1 MTLIL
6 YPFAKKGTKTLIHS
20 WLVSLKPHQ
29 EMRLISS
36 KIRALSAH
44 LGCHENTLKRQLS
57 ILEPCAYYF
66 LTKIGS
72 GWTVKR
78 TGKKVPYQGVSMD
91 VSVLSDA
98 EKASFKSLSPAETVL
113 YGAISCLTLQ
123 KKTIPPR
130 FKLALMTGFS
140 LRQVTNALS
149 SLWSKGWLKQT
160 RQHEDYVRHT
170 QAEGRGADT
179 RLRTTYLGIKTFFL
193 KILTNFAPLKDKL
206 KTPVKNVFKLK
217 SDLKKLVDYFD
228 EKTGQTTKNLGWIEK
243 VLKKRGLFWCL
254 EEVQHKID
262 AVLANPFYR
271 LAAKFGWQEAVIESY
286 HRQNKQIWVS
296 SRHINNYTQK
306 KLDFGWVVRRLSI

>member
-1 MTLIL
+1 MKLIL
-6 YPFAKKGTKTLIHS
+6 YPFAQKGTKTLLHS

-29 EMRLISS
+29 EMVLTPS
-36 KIRALSAH
+36 KMSALSAN
-44 LGCHENTLKRQLS
+44 LGCHENTLKRQLAT
-57 ILEPCAYYF
+57 LEECAYYF
-66 LTKIGS
+66 LTKIDAT
-72 GWTVKR
+72 WTVKR

-91 VSVLSDA
+91 VSALSDA
-98 EKASFKSLSPAETVL
+98 EKASFNALSSAETVL

-123 KKTIPPR
+123 KKNIPPR

-170 QAEGRGADT
+170 QAEGRVEDT

-193 KILTNFAPLKDKL
+193 TCLTNFAPLKDTYKN
-206 KTPVKNVFKLK
+206 PVKNVFKLK

-243 VLKKRGLFWCL
+243 VLKKRGMLWRL

-262 AVLANPFYR
+262 AVLATPFYR

-306 KLDFGWVVRRLSI
+306 KLDFGWVMRHC